1 MTNRLK
7 IVENPLMTDMSL
19 GEYLM
24 EIKDTARVYELS
36 SDPEVLRQLLVLIEH
51 VEIPILIS
59 ETNIPYEA
67 EA

>member
-1 MTNRLK
+1 
-7 IVENPLMTDMSL
+7 MTDMSL